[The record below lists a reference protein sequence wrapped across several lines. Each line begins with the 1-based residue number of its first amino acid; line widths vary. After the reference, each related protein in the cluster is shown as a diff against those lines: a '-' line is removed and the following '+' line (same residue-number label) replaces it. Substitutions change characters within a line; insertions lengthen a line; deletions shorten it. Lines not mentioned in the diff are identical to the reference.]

1 MIFYGLDWAT
11 TRSSPTVGPPL
22 FDPSNKLIQKMCHN
36 SFPFKISN
44 VNWNSK
50 CSRWCELFVIC
61 CKFYYKRHVWL
72 TSQFFFLYPIDLSYY
87 MIAMSDFSASSIRLV
102 ICFRKLRF
110 KLHFTTQSG
119 YLGFR
124 SGVPHIPNPV
134 PIINGDKI
142 MSQTINRDTKF
153 VLNLVLVIIGSLI
166 KILKNSTNTTSYT
179 Y

>member
-1 MIFYGLDWAT
+1 
-11 TRSSPTVGPPL
+11 
-22 FDPSNKLIQKMCHN
+22 
-36 SFPFKISN
+36 
-44 VNWNSK
+44 
-50 CSRWCELFVIC
+50 
-61 CKFYYKRHVWL
+61 
-72 TSQFFFLYPIDLSYY
+72 

-142 MSQTINRDTKF
+142 MFQTINRDTKF
-153 VLNLVLVIIGSLI
+153 VLNLVLVIIGSQI